1 MQRASGAAERIAELL
16 SQTVEPRHAHRLP
29 AMTDDTELAIC
40 FENVS
45 FSYPA
50 RPDIAVVN
58 QLNFTAS
65 PRQKIAFVG
74 QSGAGK
80 STLFHLLLGFYAP
93 TSGRILVG
101 GKDIASIDIH
111 TLRHQIGLVPQDAM
125 MFSTTI
131 RENIAWQTRCPQ

>member
-1 MQRASGAAERIAELL
+1 MQVIYLRLFSMRFLVATSVGTLSELGGELQRASGAAERIAVTL
-16 SQTVEPRHAHRLP
+16 SQTAEPRHAHRLP

-74 QSGAGK
+74 QRAGQVNQPC
-80 STLFHLLLGFYAP
+80 FIF
-93 TSGRILVG
+93 
-101 GKDIASIDIH
+101 
-111 TLRHQIGLVPQDAM
+111 
-125 MFSTTI
+125 
-131 RENIAWQTRCPQ
+131 C